1 MIVNIISVC
10 VLLALFL
17 TILVCTLFG
26 IEPTDEVF
34 KRKKG
39 KR

>member
-1 MIVNIISVC
+1 MSGNIISVC

-17 TILVCTLFG
+17 TILVCAVFG
-26 IEPTDEVF
+26 IEPTDEIF

-39 KR
+39 KK